1 MSIELRPF
9 DKLGQFQNDW
19 LNSRFHFSFADYHDP
34 ERMGVSVLRVW
45 NDDIIRAGTGFDTH
59 PHRDMEIITY
69 VRQGAITH
77 RDNLGNTGRT
87 VAGDVQVMS
96 AGTGIAHSEH
106 NLEDEDTLIYQ
117 IWIQT
122 NAQGHPP
129 RWDTKAFPRGDRA
142 GELTPLASGQ
152 DGVEGALSIYQDAT
166 ILGATL
172 SAGSSVAHR
181 FEAGRAGYLVA
192 AAGAV
197 EVNGVRLGA
206 RDGAVIAGEE
216 TLEIK
221 ALEDSEILLADLP

>member
-9 DKLGQFQNDW
+9 DKLGRFQNDW
-19 LNSRFHFSFADYHDP
+19 LNSRFHFSFAEYHDP

-45 NDDIIRAGTGFDTH
+45 NDDIIRPGTGFDSH

-96 AGTGIAHSEH
+96 AGTGIVHSEH
-106 NLEDEDTLIYQ
+106 NLEDEDTLIFQ
-117 IWIQT
+117 IWIMT

-129 RWDTKAFPRGDRA
+129 RWDTRAFPKNDHA
-142 GELTPLASGQ
+142 GELAPLASGQ
-152 DGVEGALSIYQDAT
+152 DGVAGALLIHQDAT
-166 ILGATL
+166 VHGATL
-172 SAGSSVAHR
+172 SAGTGVTHR
-181 FEAGRAGYLVA
+181 FGACRGGYLVA

-197 EVNGVRLGA
+197 EINGVRVNA
-206 RDGAVIAGEE
+206 RDGAVISGEE
-216 TLEIK
+216 ALEIK